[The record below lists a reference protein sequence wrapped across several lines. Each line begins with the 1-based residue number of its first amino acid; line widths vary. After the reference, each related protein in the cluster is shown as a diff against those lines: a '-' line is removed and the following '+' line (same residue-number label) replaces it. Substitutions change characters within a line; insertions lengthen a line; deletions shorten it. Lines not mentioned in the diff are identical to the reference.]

1 MANTLLR
8 VGTITINRRKL
19 ISRAPTPHIAG
30 TAGSSWVCCLPVNTF
45 WSPNRSLLVLPMH
58 FWMNAHNTVKFLGP
72 DHLLDSVNTYFRS
85 NSWLGIFKHY
95 ILRIFFVIRTYRQ
108 TLFHQRLDMRFGCS
122 WLTDMFFSLIC
133 SQKHGW
139 YVGKMIFWIWPNFV
153 VVFGGKFKFA

>member
-19 ISRAPTPHIAG
+19 IRAPTPHIAG

-95 ILRIFFVIRTYRQ
+95 ILRIVFVII
-108 TLFHQRLDMRFGCS
+108 LLIN
-122 WLTDMFFSLIC
+122 FFFFL
-133 SQKHGW
+133 
-139 YVGKMIFWIWPNFV
+139 
-153 VVFGGKFKFA
+153 GKFPISSEYGIFCNIYDQRAIHNLLLTQLFCIHND